1 MTSSHQNF
9 LHKLQEIQLRAQSSI
24 ASIYSD
30 TLFIE
35 PWASAI
41 GYGLTG
47 VCQGKNLEK
56 AAVSISAVQAKCL
69 PTAASALRKDLAG
82 LPYKVAGLSMIF
94 HPENPFLPT
103 SHANIRCFTVY
114 KKDGSVVRWFG
125 GGVDLTPYF
134 PIEEDCLHWHQS
146 LKQYICQFEP
156 LLYDRWKLDC
166 DHYFY
171 LKHRQEP
178 RGIGGVFFDDYAGL
192 GSPGQTEDFLVGLM
206 EWFLTQN
213 FLLAEKYE
221 GKSYTLEQ
229 KAFQLWRR
237 GRYAEFNLL
246 YDRGT
251 LFGLQAGG
259 RAEAI
264 LLSLPPQVNWIY
276 EGEKLFSENNELIV
290 NLLKRY
296 ADDKSLLQKS

>member
-1 MTSSHQNF
+1 MTSSPRNF
-9 LHKLQEIQLRAQSSI
+9 LDKLQSIQSQAQSSI
-24 ASIYSD
+24 ADIYGD
-30 TLFIE
+30 PLYID
-35 PWASAI
+35 PWISPI

-47 VCQGKNLEK
+47 VCQGKSLEK
-56 AAVSISAVQAKCL
+56 AAVSISAVQAQSL
-69 PTAASALRKDLAG
+69 PHAASVIRQDLAG
-82 LPYKVAGLSMIF
+82 LPYAVVGLSIIF
-94 HPENPFLPT
+94 HPNNPFLPT

-114 KKDGSVVRWFG
+114 KKDGSVVKWFG

-134 PIEEDCLHWHQS
+134 PIEEDCLHWHHS
-146 LKQYICQFEP
+146 LKQYICQCEP

-166 DHYFY
+166 DQYFY

-178 RGIGGVFFDDYAGL
+178 RGIGGVLFDDYAGL
-192 GSPGQTEDFLVGLM
+192 ESSSQTEDFLVGLV

-213 FLLAEKYE
+213 FRLAKKYQEKT
-221 GKSYTLEQ
+221 YTPEQ

-259 RAEAI
+259 RPEAI

-276 EGEKLFSENNELIV
+276 EGDRSFNENNEL
-290 NLLKRY
+290 LLNSLRRY
-296 ADDKSLLQKS
+296 AGDKKLLQKS